1 MVSSSLNKGLSIIT
15 YSKKHM
21 ENVIAQLT
29 NLLGDEISIKGYSI
43 QEGIN
48 EEICDSLVL
57 ICHKYLKEEALKHIT
72 PGANVLVARRSLNHS
87 KLEDILQI
95 PEGEKVLFVD
105 VNKYLAESSISLL
118 VELGI
123 NHISMYPYYPGQE
136 FPEYADYSI
145 TTGETHLVPDYV
157 KNIIDIGYSKI
168 DLTTIT
174 EIMIKLGIMDER
186 ANLLSSRYL
195 QDFAYSSKKI
205 VETLSD
211 NKHITEQLN
220 TILNVINDGIVG
232 IDGNGEIMF
241 SNNNANKLFNNTE
254 INLND
259 INNFD
264 IKSFQGKTF
273 DVYREIHEI
282 KGKKVLLTMMPII
295 EDNANNGIII
305 TFKDLSEIMEMEN
318 IVRVNLFKKGHTAKY
333 RFSDIVGKSKNMS
346 ETIEIAKKLSR
357 SNSTLLL
364 TGESGTGKELFAHS
378 IHNASKQQYG
388 PFVAANFAALT
399 ESLLESELFGYEEG
413 AFTGARKGGHA
424 GLFEQAHK
432 GTIFLDEIGDASP
445 RIQARL
451 LRVLQEKEVLRV
463 GGTKIIPIDVRV
475 IASTN
480 KDLHK
485 LVQKGDFREDL
496 YYRLNVLPINIPPL
510 RERKSDIPLLIKM
523 FLKKFPNGSEMVISN
538 EVMAKFLEYDWPGNV
553 RELENVIEYLYNLA
567 GSKIELK
574 DLPLDLAG
582 GKKQEDIQTQNQQIL
597 EKTLK
602 DLEMEIPLQD
612 VLTILNAIKRSKDEG
627 YAYIGRKKLAELVK
641 DEFTEQMIRS
651 RLEVL
656 SRAGLI
662 ITERGPKGS
671 RLSLKGEKFLDLINN
686 TLE

>member
-1 MVSSSLNKGLSIIT
+1 MSSNNGLSIIT

-21 ENVIAQLT
+21 ENVISQLT
-29 NLLGDEISIKGYSI
+29 NLLGDGINIKGYSI

-57 ICHKYLKEEALKHIT
+57 ICHKYLKEEALKYIA
-72 PGANVLVARRSLNHS
+72 PGVNVLVARRSLNHS

-105 VNKYLAESSISLL
+105 VNKSLTESSIALL

-123 NHISMYPYYPGQE
+123 NHIKMYPYYPGQDFSE
-136 FPEYADYSI
+136 HADYSI
-145 TTGETHLVPDYV
+145 TTGEAHLVPDYV
-157 KNIIDIGYSKI
+157 QNVIDIGYSKI

-205 VETLSD
+205 VE
-211 NKHITEQLN
+211 QLN

-241 SNNNANKLFNNTE
+241 SNYNANKLFNNTDK

-264 IKSFQGKTF
+264 IMSYQGKTF
-273 DVYREIHEI
+273 DIYREIHEI
-282 KGKKVLLTMMPII
+282 RGKKVLLTMMPIM
-295 EDNANNGIII
+295 EDNTNNGIII
-305 TFKDLSEIMEMEN
+305 TFKDLSEIIEMEN
-318 IVRVNLFKKGHTAKY
+318 IVRSNLFKKGHTAKY
-333 RFSDIVGKSKNMS
+333 NFIDIVGKSKNIT

-378 IHNASKQQYG
+378 IHNASKQQHG

-451 LRVLQEKEVLRV
+451 LRVLQEKEVLRI
-463 GGTKIIPIDVRV
+463 GGTKILPIDVRV
-475 IASTN
+475 VASTN
-480 KDLHK
+480 KNLHE

-510 RERKSDIPLLIKM
+510 RERKSDIHLLVKM
-523 FLKKFPNGSEMVISN
+523 FLKKFPYGNEMVISN
-538 EVMAKFLEYDWPGNV
+538 EVLTKFMEYDWPGNV

-567 GSKIELK
+567 GRKIELK
-574 DLPLDLAG
+574 DLPLDLAT
-582 GKKQEDIQTQNQQIL
+582 GKKQQDIHIKEQQIQNENVLKEL
-597 EKTLK
+597 EKK
-602 DLEMEIPLQD
+602 IPLQD
-612 VLTILNAIKRSKDEG
+612 VLIILNALKSSKDEG
-627 YAYIGRKKLAELVK
+627 NACIGRKKLAELLK

-651 RLEVL
+651 RLEIL
-656 SRAGLI
+656 SQAGLVI
-662 ITERGPKGS
+662 SERGPKGS
-671 RLSLKGEKFLDLINN
+671 RISLNGEKCLDLIKDMI
-686 TLE
+686 

>member
-1 MVSSSLNKGLSIIT
+1 
-15 YSKKHM
+15 
-21 ENVIAQLT
+21 
-29 NLLGDEISIKGYSI
+29 
-43 QEGIN
+43 
-48 EEICDSLVL
+48 
-57 ICHKYLKEEALKHIT
+57 
-72 PGANVLVARRSLNHS
+72 
-87 KLEDILQI
+87 
-95 PEGEKVLFVD
+95 
-105 VNKYLAESSISLL
+105 
-118 VELGI
+118 
-123 NHISMYPYYPGQE
+123 
-136 FPEYADYSI
+136 
-145 TTGETHLVPDYV
+145 
-157 KNIIDIGYSKI
+157 
-168 DLTTIT
+168 
-174 EIMIKLGIMDER
+174 
-186 ANLLSSRYL
+186 
-195 QDFAYSSKKI
+195 
-205 VETLSD
+205 
-211 NKHITEQLN
+211 
-220 TILNVINDGIVG
+220 
-232 IDGNGEIMF
+232 
-241 SNNNANKLFNNTE
+241 
-254 INLND
+254 
-259 INNFD
+259 
-264 IKSFQGKTF
+264 
-273 DVYREIHEI
+273 
-282 KGKKVLLTMMPII
+282 MMPII

-651 RLEVL
+651 RLEIL
-656 SRAGLI
+656 SQAGLI

>member
-1 MVSSSLNKGLSIIT
+1 MSSNNGLSIIT

-21 ENVIAQLT
+21 ENVISQLT
-29 NLLGDEISIKGYSI
+29 NLLGDGINIKGYSI

-57 ICHKYLKEEALKHIT
+57 ICHKYLREEALKYIA

-105 VNKYLAESSISLL
+105 VNKSLTESSISLL

-123 NHISMYPYYPGQE
+123 NHIKMYPYYPGQE
-136 FPEYADYSI
+136 SSEYADYSI
-145 TTGETHLVPDYV
+145 TTGEAHLVPNYV
-157 KNIIDIGYSKI
+157 KNVIDIGYSKI

-174 EIMIKLGIMDER
+174 EIMINLGIMDER

-205 VETLSD
+205 VETLSE
-211 NKHITEQLN
+211 NNHITEQLN

-241 SNNNANKLFNNTE
+241 SNYNANKLFNNTDK

-264 IKSFQGKTF
+264 IMSFQGKTF
-273 DVYREIHEI
+273 DIYREIHEI

-295 EDNANNGIII
+295 EDNSNNGIII
-305 TFKDLSEIMEMEN
+305 TFKDLSEIIEMEN
-318 IVRVNLFKKGHTAKY
+318 IVRSNLFKKGHTAKY
-333 RFSDIVGKSKNMS
+333 NFSDIVGKSKNIT

-378 IHNASKQQYG
+378 IHNASKQQHG

-451 LRVLQEKEVLRV
+451 LRVLQEKEVLRI
-463 GGTKIIPIDVRV
+463 GGTKILPIDVRV
-475 IASTN
+475 VASTN
-480 KDLHK
+480 KDLHE

-510 RERKSDIPLLIKM
+510 RERKSDIPLLVKM
-523 FLKKFPNGSEMVISN
+523 LLKKFPYGNEMVISN
-538 EVMAKFLEYDWPGNV
+538 EVLTKFMEYDWPGNV

-574 DLPLDLAG
+574 DLPLDLED
-582 GKKQEDIQTQNQQIL
+582 GKKQQDVQIQEQQIQN
-597 EKTLK
+597 ETTLK
-602 DLEMEIPLQD
+602 DLEKEIPLQD
-612 VLTILNAIKRSKDEG
+612 VLIILRALKNSKDEG
-627 YAYIGRKKLAELVK
+627 NAYIGRKKLAGLLNY
-641 DEFTEQMIRS
+641 EFTEQMIRS
-651 RLEVL
+651 RLEIL
-656 SRAGLI
+656 SQAGFV
-662 ITERGPKGS
+662 ITKRGPKGT
-671 RLSLKGEKFLDLINN
+671 RLLLNGEKYLDL
-686 TLE
+686 LEGILS